1 MAKYDPVPIRA
12 LNDDLRL
19 HHRGGRIVATNG
31 VHAHG
36 LLFLAAVL
44 DKLAGPIVFNADN
57 DPYGEHDFGALT
69 VSGIRIFWKIDYF
82 DESLTSAAVDPADP
96 TQCCRVLTIMLV
108 EEY

>member
-1 MAKYDPVPIRA
+1 MSKYDPAPIRA

-19 HHRGGRIVATNG
+19 HHRGGRIVATRG

-44 DKLAGPIVFNADN
+44 DKLASPIVFNEDN

-69 VSGIRIFWKIDYF
+69 VSGVKLFWKIDYF

-96 TQCCRVLTIMLV
+96 SQCCRILTIMLV